1 MGPYIVGFD
10 SMAYYVP
17 VVYSWVRHGIDL
29 WNFVA
34 AVPLLYCVLTLP
46 TLFGVHLTF
55 TMKVFG
61 PLLHGFLSLAVYG
74 FASQALGW
82 PPRKSFFATLF
93 VTLYFVALRVSWD
106 LLRTEL
112 ALVFLFV
119 TLTMLNRDFN
129 DCKNFVLLPL
139 TMILVALSHELVAVI
154 MFVVVAAMVLRS
166 LFEKEY
172 VNAHSLVLISLPATL
187 LFLFIFYAKCRVSSG
202 EFLIRLVS
210 FPWKESE
217 GWLSLFGFSS
227 YPDMA
232 INMMGFLLYC
242 HLLLL
247 PLAVMGAR
255 FLKNLQIRS
264 WALWSLGAIL
274 FPVVSQSAEFGGYR
288 WTLMLTY
295 PLSFYAVEA
304 LTNVKLDHRRLFLLL
319 TIGIFTLGFVTM
331 PYECGFPYFAIPH
344 YQVYMPSSMLQNTV
358 PLSDCQDTVNVLQ
371 WLKSCINENAR
382 LLTHRVF
389 YGWAILTLNENQ
401 IIHYEYG
408 NPEEVARDLTQ
419 LGYDKIYLI
428 WWVNGY
434 GWHGQ
439 PTVSSSFREVCRSG
453 RIAVYV
459 YELEV

>member
-10 SMAYYVP
+10 PIAYYIP
-17 VVYSWVRHGIDL
+17 VVYSWMRHGIDFWGFL
-29 WNFVA
+29 A
-34 AVPLLYCVLTLP
+34 EVPLLYCILTLINR
-46 TLFGVHLTF
+46 LGVDI
-55 TMKVFG
+55 VFALKIVG
-61 PLLHGFLSLAVYG
+61 PLLHGFLALTVYG
-74 FASQALGW
+74 FASRTLGW
-82 PPRKSFFATLF
+82 SPRKGFFATLLA
-93 VTLYFVALRVSWD
+93 TLYFVALRISWD

-112 ALVFLFV
+112 ALIFLFL

-129 DCKNFVLLPL
+129 NWKSFVLLPL
-139 TMILVALSHELVAVI
+139 TMILVTLSHELVTVI
-154 MFVVVAAMVLRS
+154 MLVVVAAMALRS

-172 VNAHSLVLISLPATL
+172 VKTRSLVLASLPATL
-187 LFLFIFYAKCRVSSG
+187 QFLFIFYAKCRVSSG

-210 FPWKESE
+210 FPGKESE

-227 YPDMA
+227 YPDMVT
-232 INMMGFLLYC
+232 NMLGFLLYC

-247 PLAVMGAR
+247 PLAIKGVK

-264 WALWSLGAIL
+264 WTLWSLGAIL

-304 LTNVKLDHRRLFLLL
+304 LINVKLDHRRLLLL
-319 TIGIFTLGFVTM
+319 FTIGMFTVGFVTM
-331 PYECGFPYFAIPH
+331 PYEYGFPCFAIPQ
-344 YQVYMPSSMLQNTV
+344 YQVYIPSSMLQNSV

-371 WLKSCINENAR
+371 WLKKDMGRNAL

-389 YGWAILTLNENQ
+389 YGWSILMLDEDQ
-401 IIHYEYG
+401 IINYEYG
-408 NPEEVARDLTQ
+408 NPAEVARDVAQ
-419 LGYDKIYLI
+419 LGYDGIYLI
-428 WWVNGY
+428 WWVNGF

-439 PTVSSSFREVCRSG
+439 PTVSSSFEEIYRSG
-453 RIAVYV
+453 RIAIYA